1 MADQALETIREAVAL
16 AEPAQVVC
24 PFMEFHDDMREMI
37 ETIGPDG
44 DGNDFIKLLLDSFV
58 ERESISTSD
67 TPVTPSRS
75 VNLQDEFMM
84 EELTN
89 RELVALRLLSRGLY
103 YKEIADEM
111 AVSKDT
117 VKTHL
122 KHVYQ
127 KLRAGSRREAVA
139 IAREIGIL
147 DQA

>member
-1 MADQALETIREAVAL
+1 
-16 AEPAQVVC
+16 
-24 PFMEFHDDMREMI
+24 
-37 ETIGPDG
+37 
-44 DGNDFIKLLLDSFV
+44 
-58 ERESISTSD
+58 
-67 TPVTPSRS
+67 
-75 VNLQDEFMM
+75 MM

-139 IAREIGIL
+139 IAREAGIL